1 MAGISPQEA
10 LNAARHH
17 MRHPFAWGLG
27 SDCTA
32 ACVAFEELHGKDPLQ
47 GCKANYETALGAA
60 RILKRAGG
68 YLEWCNATFD
78 LISVDEPQC
87 GDLSLIPSADAL
99 GSALAISMGG
109 NEFASKSKA
118 GMVITKSEILG
129 AWTCRL

>member
-10 LNAARHH
+10 FNAARDH
-17 MRHPFAWGLG
+17 MRHPFAWGLR

-32 ACVAFEELHGKDPLQ
+32 ACVVFAALHGKDPLE
-47 GCKANYETALGAA
+47 GYASKYKTAMGAA

-78 LISVDEPQC
+78 LISVDDPQC

-109 NEFASKSKA
+109 AEFACKSKA
-118 GMVITKSEILG
+118 GMVIIKSKILG
-129 AWTCRL
+129 AWTCRF

>member
-1 MAGISPQEA
+1 
-10 LNAARHH
+10 
-17 MRHPFAWGLG
+17 MRHPFAWGLR

-32 ACVAFEELHGKDPLQ
+32 ACVAFTALHGKDPLA
-47 GCKANYETALGAA
+47 GCVESYKTALGAA
-60 RILKRAGG
+60 RILRRAGG
-68 YLEWCNATFD
+68 YLEWCNATFK
-78 LISVDEPQC
+78 LIIVDDPQC

-129 AWTCRL
+129 AWTWRF